1 MDLPFIWTV
10 VAFSSMSS
18 WLVEIN
24 PSCRSGDTNALICL
38 PLSTKVP
45 SVSIGVPLS
54 PLAYSSFIGL
64 HSCVT
69 FDNPAVDG
77 TVVCAAPLSIS
88 KTVFVFDT
96 RFGSSFPKSSW

>member
-24 PSCRSGDTNALICL
+24 PSCRSGDTNARICL
-38 PLSTKVP
+38 PLSTNVP
-45 SVSIGVPLS
+45 SLSIGVPLS
-54 PLAYSSFIGL
+54 PFAYSKFIGL
-64 HSCVT
+64 HNCFT
-69 FDNPAVDG
+69 FDSPTVDG

-88 KTVFVFDT
+88 KTEFVFDT
-96 RFGSSFPKSSW
+96 RFGSSLPRSS